1 MKTSFKTIVIG
12 LGGIGSGALYW
23 LSRRLGSEVLGIE
36 QFEIGH
42 VRGGSQDHSR
52 IIRLS
57 YHTPHYVELAK
68 GAYAAWETLEGD
80 AGEKLIVKTGGIDL
94 SPADTTIPLSDY
106 TESMDACGVPYEM
119 LSAKEA
125 MYRWPQWKLT
135 DDIRALYQESTGIA
149 PAAKCMTAHLKMARV
164 NGAQIVDNAP
174 VTSIKELGNGELE
187 VTAGGVT
194 YRCEKLVMACGA
206 WSNRAL
212 SFFNKKINL
221 AVTQEQVVYYDSPQT
236 AAFMPDRFPVWIWM
250 TEPCYYG
257 FPVYGENGPKVSQD
271 VGGREVTAE
280 TRTFEPDGAYAAR
293 LEQFV
298 KRYLP
303 GALGRPI
310 VTKTC
315 LYTMPPDRDFVLS
328 PLADHPNVTVAVG
341 AGHAFKYSSFLGQIL
356 SELAID
362 GQTAHDIGPFD
373 LERPILYEDGPTVS
387 YMV

>member
-94 SPADTTIPLSDY
+94 SPADTSIPLSDY

-119 LSAKEA
+119 LSAKET

-149 PAAKCMTAHLKMARV
+149 PAAKCMAAHLKMARV
-164 NGAQIVDNAP
+164 NGARLVDNAP

-187 VTAGGVT
+187 VMAGGVT

-212 SFFNKKINL
+212 AFFNKKINL

-271 VGGREVTAE
+271 VGGHEVTAE

-293 LEQFV
+293 LERFV

-362 GQTAHDIGPFD
+362 GETAHDIRPFD
-373 LERPILYEDGPTVS
+373 LERPILYEDGPTVN